1 MSQYYILNYSL
12 FWHTHGTNFLEFQYI
27 ISFLLAK
34 MLTNLFHLPLP
45 LINYPHGDFKNKFEY
60 ILFVFNAQ
68 YTKCHAYV
76 SGARRRQKVEVG
88 TYYLL
93 ILTSYSGFPAKKT
106 LNTKFASYETDKHK
120 CGDVILKCVLNK
132 PTYPTNLFF

>member
-1 MSQYYILNYSL
+1 MSQSYISNYSL

-45 LINYPHGDFKNKFEY
+45 LINYPHSDFKNKFEY

-76 SGARRRQKVEVG
+76 VERRQKVEVG
-88 TYYLL
+88 AYYLL
-93 ILTSYSGFPAKKT
+93 ISYVLQRVSRKKT

-120 CGDVILKCVLNK
+120 CGDVILKCVLNE
-132 PTYPTNLFF
+132 PTHPTNLFF

>member
-1 MSQYYILNYSL
+1 MSQSYISNYSL

-45 LINYPHGDFKNKFEY
+45 MINYPHGDFKNKFEY

-68 YTKCHAYV
+68 YTKMSRLCL
-76 SGARRRQKVEVG
+76 RRGQKVEVG

-106 LNTKFASYETDKHK
+106 LNTKFTSYETDKHK
-120 CGDVILKCVLNK
+120 CGGCNPYVSAKRAH
-132 PTYPTNLFF
+132 PPTNLFF